1 MKMIPAGDAYFHT
14 KEWQK
19 EEANADRDLK
29 KGKVNIFDN
38 IDDLIA
44 DLDS

>member
-1 MKMIPAGDAYFHT
+1 MIPAGDAYFHT

-19 EEANADRDLK
+19 EEANADRDFK
-29 KGKVNIFDN
+29 EGNVNTFDN